1 MIEHKGINYDVG
13 TVMGSNWRPDYHP
26 QTVRRE
32 LEIIK
37 NDLHCNAVG
46 ISGKDI
52 GRVMVTAEAAL
63 NQGLEAW
70 LNPADWNNKPPEP
83 TLAYITEAA
92 KAAQSIH
99 ERYPGKVVFSVGSEF
114 TLFMQGIVPGK
125 TLLQRVRYA
134 FGTDF
139 VKSGKHNQ
147 PLNDFL
153 IKANEAA
160 RSVFAGP
167 VLYRS
172 LSFEEVDWSNFDY
185 IGIDHYWGEKIK
197 DRYIDMVKPLF
208 TYGKPVI
215 NTGFGFNTTN
225 TPVVG
230 MASTL
235 GDTPYISQFFH
246 QQPII
251 GRFIRPKLK
260 VINERSEAV
269 QAERLVDNL
278 KLLDKAGF
286 SGAFMD
292 TFIFSLNPYS
302 DTPKYD
308 LDRANSSLVKYFENG
323 RHGTT
328 YPDMAWEPKE
338 AFKAVAEY
346 YAAG

>member
-32 LEIIK
+32 LEIIN

-92 KAAQSIH
+92 RAAQPLH

-125 TLLQRVRYA
+125 ALLQRIRYA
-134 FGTDF
+134 FGTGY
-139 VKSGKHNQ
+139 VKSGKHNK

-160 RSVFAGP
+160 RSVRRASAVSFAGFRRGR
-167 VLYRS
+167 L
-172 LSFEEVDWSNFDY
+172 E
-185 IGIDHYWGEKIK
+185 
-197 DRYIDMVKPLF
+197 
-208 TYGKPVI
+208 
-215 NTGFGFNTTN
+215 
-225 TPVVG
+225 
-230 MASTL
+230 
-235 GDTPYISQFFH
+235 QF
-246 QQPII
+246 
-251 GRFIRPKLK
+251 
-260 VINERSEAV
+260 
-269 QAERLVDNL
+269 
-278 KLLDKAGF
+278 
-286 SGAFMD
+286 
-292 TFIFSLNPYS
+292 
-302 DTPKYD
+302 
-308 LDRANSSLVKYFENG
+308 
-323 RHGTT
+323 
-328 YPDMAWEPKE
+328 
-338 AFKAVAEY
+338 
-346 YAAG
+346 